1 MELTKAQSKTIVDL
15 IELWSRNEQ
24 YELETTFGPKGVVD
38 SNTFLQ
44 IAQHLRAKNFEV
56 LPQDDRLSI
65 ITPNRMRFSL
75 QSLGLIESYC
85 IDNNL
90 RNKPFTVMIKE
101 QISKNVQ
108 PIDISEYD
116 IRFKIQNET
125 NLAVDDSRVT
135 AVLKSWATQQ
145 KAFRIIRR
153 WSFKGKGIRVDM
165 SVVRQSQTDPNTG
178 GFKWVNTFLE
188 SNVTKQ
194 VPRYEVEVELLHEN
208 AGSNDIV
215 LRQLIAGVG
224 EVQRAIQKNSL
235 LIRKSVV
242 KNVQTE
248 YEKLV
253 GGIKFRGVSPITLE
267 IQNMAKE
274 IDETIP
280 NIRTSYNVTDK
291 ADGMRA
297 MGFINSQGE
306 LYLLDQSLNVYRTGL
321 QNMKCANTL
330 VDGEWVTSLKDG
342 APINRYLLFDIYIY
356 KNAKVSNLPFITF
369 KNENE
374 KTIPDNSGE
383 SRYVKLQ
390 ELFTNWS
397 NDPVI
402 IAVGIKPENVITVHC
417 KMYKFGMGDQIF
429 DECRYMLDKEHIYY
443 TDGLII
449 TSNDA
454 PIPDKFGVR
463 FSKQFKWKPSKDN
476 TIDFLVH
483 FESDDS
489 SVDKI
494 LTTIDENGTT
504 IRYKSMRLYVGGI
517 RNPAYDNPRDTVLSQ
532 LSFEDKDNAS
542 YRPIM
547 FNPLNFGDSNANT
560 CNVAIT
566 YNPITLDEHVLTEHT
581 SEPIQN
587 HSVIEMRYDPSK
599 EPGWRWIPTR
609 IRHDKTERYIRA
621 QAAAQ
626 MEGGNIKYTG
636 MMNDDATANSV
647 WNSIHE
653 PITESMIRTGNEE
666 PDEKE
671 MVSISTDMTK
681 KYYDRKAPKE
691 NVAFVSGLRDFHN
704 KYIKN
709 EILIRST
716 MQPGNKRLLDIACGE
731 AGDLYKWH
739 FARAS
744 YVMGVDI
751 AENNIKN
758 PHSGAYKRYLK
769 SMHDMKNQRLPKI
782 AFAIGDSSKPIVTGE
797 AGASSEEKNIMRS
810 VFGKMEPD
818 DSLPPYIQTV
828 MKNSFQNGAD
838 VVACMFAIHYFFKN
852 MESLNGLLKNLAD
865 TVKVGGY
872 FIGCCFDGN
881 LVFNMLKDLDKDESV
896 IGKEGDVEIWKIT
909 KRYENT
915 ILTDNEKSIGLPID
929 VNFISIGDT
938 YTEYLVPF
946 HLLVKKCREIGLEL
960 LTIPEA
966 NAIGL
971 HNSTAMFKD
980 SYDMAKQG
988 KHNYA
993 MPESVKQYSFLNR
1006 WFIFK
1011 RTAIIASLDLPL
1023 VAELPLPPIPA
1034 KLDTRIYKKFKDS
1047 MIKED
1052 ASYANYVTV
1061 ESSDYSV
1068 LKPWHREQVKQVLES
1083 WFPNKNEIRSILDGT
1098 THIGVDAIYL
1108 SELFPDAIID
1118 AYEIVPET
1126 IVALRINIKT
1136 FGKQDRIAPHLQ
1148 DITTW
1153 NPNKNVDIL
1162 FVDPPW
1168 GGHGYKKVKK
1178 LNLYLQ
1184 EEGAAP
1190 DENKNIKTLL
1200 KKWLGSGYVKN
1211 IILKVPKN
1219 FDVDN
1224 LPDYDPINGVKN
1236 IYENKVSELPTK
1248 HNKKLEYVLMLF
1260 TTQVAPPAADATV
1273 TADATATAEYIPPIQ
1288 LDVDE
1293 EKHSPV
1299 APIAPVAPVALKEL
1313 KEYKFGNKNV
1323 KNVTN
1328 TSSDLLKWEGLLK
1341 TPMPLMDF
1349 PKNALLWLSLF
1360 ANILI
1365 PDIAENPKIYT
1376 NMNSNA
1382 PPLIDNYSSII
1393 DTYLTKSKS
1402 GSKLYPTLE
1411 QYLLGMK
1418 IKFAS
1423 NAAPKTEVSLMSYSS
1438 KKFYQPLAAKLSSI
1452 DTYSNEYFKE
1462 YIENST
1468 FIRKAMSNKNL
1479 LSSKIKVYDNVWDMV
1494 KKQFIEFAFKYRLQH
1509 DELFK
1514 NIIASLQKEND
1525 KHNYVYT
1532 SKNSNALTSEEAI
1545 YYQMIIDTINTPG
1558 TVATATATAVTAA
1571 TASVPDSA
1579 SAAVAASASTA
1590 STASAFVAEA
1600 PIAPKVEEPSVTVAP
1615 IKKRAFKLPPGAA
1628 AAAQLAEQMSAKPE

>member
-1 MELTKAQSKTIVDL
+1 MELTKAQTKTIVEL
-15 IELWSRNEQ
+15 IELWSGNEQ
-24 YELETTFGPKGVVD
+24 YELETTFGHKGVVD

-75 QSLGLIESYC
+75 QSLGLIEAYC

-90 RNKPFTVMIKE
+90 RNKPFTVMVKE

-116 IRFKIQNET
+116 IRFKMQNET
-125 NLAVDDSRVT
+125 NLNVDDPRVSSVIQT
-135 AVLKSWATQQ
+135 WSTQP
-145 KAFRIIRR
+145 KAFRILRR

-165 SVVRQSQTDPNTG
+165 SVVRQSPSDPVTG
-178 GFKWVNTFLE
+178 GFRWTNTFLE
-188 SNVTKQ
+188 ANVTKQ

-208 AGSNDIV
+208 AGTNDVV

-242 KNVQTE
+242 KNVQAE

-253 GGIKFRGVSPITLE
+253 GGVKFRGVSPITLE
-267 IQNMAKE
+267 IQNMEKD
-274 IDETIP
+274 IDDTVA
-280 NIRTSYNVTDK
+280 NIRKGYNVTDK

-321 QNMKCANTL
+321 QNEKCANTL
-330 VDGEWVTSLKDG
+330 VDGEWVTALKDG

-356 KNAKVSNLPFITF
+356 NNKKVSNLPFITF

-374 KTIPDNSGE
+374 RINIDNEGE
-383 SRYVKLQ
+383 SRFVQLTNLY
-390 ELFTNWS
+390 TNWK

-402 IAVGIKPENVITVHC
+402 VAVGIKPENVITVHC
-417 KMYKFGMGDQIF
+417 KTYMFGLGDQIF
-429 DECRYMLDKEHIYY
+429 EHCRYMLEKEHIYY

-463 FSKQFKWKPSKDN
+463 FNKQFKWKPSKDN

-483 FESDDS
+483 FETEDS
-489 SVDKI
+489 SSADKI
-494 LTTIDENGTT
+494 LTTIDNANDVT

-517 RNPAYDNPRDTVLSQ
+517 RNPAYDNPRQTILSQ

-547 FNPLNFGDSNANT
+547 FNPLNFSDSNANI

-566 YNPITLDEHVLTEHT
+566 YNPITLEEHVLTEHT

-626 MEGGNIKYTG
+626 MQGGNIKYTG

-666 PDEKE
+666 PDESE
-671 MVSISTDMTK
+671 MVSIGAADMTK

-739 FARAS
+739 FAKAS

-758 PHSGAYKRYLK
+758 PHSGAYKRYLRT
-769 SMHDMKNQRLPKI
+769 MHEMKNQRIPKI

-797 AGASSEEKNIMRS
+797 SGASLEEKNIMRS

-818 DSLPPYIQTV
+818 ASSPLPPYIEKV

-852 MESLNGLLKNLAD
+852 TESLNGLLNNLAD

-881 LVFNMLKDLDKDESV
+881 AVFNMLTDLDKDESV
-896 IGKEGDVEIWKIT
+896 IGKEGDIEIWKIT
-909 KRYENT
+909 KKYDNT

-946 HLLVKKCREIGLEL
+946 QLLVKKFREIGLEL

-971 HNSTAMFKD
+971 QNSTSMFKD
-980 SYDMAKQG
+980 SYDMAKQS

-993 MPESVKQYSFLNR
+993 MPESVKKYSFLNR
-1006 WFIFK
+1006 WFIFI
-1011 RTAIIASLDLPL
+1011 RRAAIAPVGLPL
-1023 VAELPLPPIPA
+1023 VAELPLPAIPA
-1034 KLDTRIYKKFKDS
+1034 KLDRRIYRKFKDN

-1052 ASYANYVTV
+1052 PSYANYLTV

-1083 WFPNKNEIRSILDGT
+1083 WFPNKREIQSILDGT

-1108 SELFPDAIID
+1108 SELFPDALVN

-1126 IVALRINIKT
+1126 TVALRINIKT
-1136 FGKQDRIAPHLQ
+1136 FGKEDRIVPHLQ

-1168 GGHGYKKVKK
+1168 GGHGYKKVKE

-1200 KKWLGSGYVKN
+1200 RKWLDSGYVKN
-1211 IILKVPKN
+1211 VILKVPKN
-1219 FDVDN
+1219 FDMSG
-1224 LPDYDPINGVKN
+1224 LPPYDPVNGVKN
-1236 IYENKVSELPTK
+1236 IYENKASVSVK
-1248 HNKKLEYVLMLF
+1248 MHNKKLEYVLLLF
-1260 TTQVAPPAADATV
+1260 TTQIASPASEEELPSVPSVPSA
-1273 TADATATAEYIPPIQ
+1273 IPPIE
-1288 LDVDE
+1288 LEE
-1293 EKHSPV
+1293 EKYASEELEEVEEPLNLV
-1299 APIAPVAPVALKEL
+1299 PEKEL
-1313 KEYKFGNKNV
+1313 TEYKFGNKNV
-1323 KNVTN
+1323 KNVMN
-1328 TSSDLLKWEGLLK
+1328 TSADLLKWGVLK
-1341 TPMPLMDF
+1341 NPDNFANPIPIKDF
-1349 PKNALLWLSLF
+1349 PKNALLWLSLIAYF
-1360 ANILI
+1360 PI
-1365 PDIAENPKIYT
+1365 PDIQESPKIYT
-1376 NMNSNA
+1376 NPSSNT
-1382 PPLIDNYSSII
+1382 PPLIDNYSSMIQ
-1393 DTYLTKSKS
+1393 TYLGKAAASTSR
-1402 GSKLYPTLE
+1402 LYPTME
-1411 QYLLGMK
+1411 HYLLAMK

-1423 NAAPKTEVSLMSYSS
+1423 DSPAICTALMSYSS
-1438 KKFYQPLAAKLSSI
+1438 KKFYQPLAAKLASI
-1452 DTYSNEYFKE
+1452 DEYSNEYFKE
-1462 YIENST
+1462 YIENSKL
-1468 FIRKAMSNKNL
+1468 IRKAMRTENL
-1479 LSSKIKVYDNVWDMV
+1479 LKLKIKVYDNVWNQV
-1494 KKQFIEFAFKYRLQH
+1494 KQMFIEFAFNYRLKH
-1509 DELFK
+1509 DAIFR
-1514 NIIASLQKEND
+1514 NIIASLHKEND
-1525 KHNYVYT
+1525 TYNYVY
-1532 SKNSNALTSEEAI
+1532 SPKNSVDVLTPEERMFNDI
-1545 YYQMIIDTINTPG
+1545 IIDKLKTSMN
-1558 TVATATATAVTAA
+1558 
-1571 TASVPDSA
+1571 ASNP
-1579 SAAVAASASTA
+1579 
-1590 STASAFVAEA
+1590 
-1600 PIAPKVEEPSVTVAP
+1600 
-1615 IKKRAFKLPPGAA
+1615 
-1628 AAAQLAEQMSAKPE
+1628 

>member
-1 MELTKAQSKTIVDL
+1 MELTKAQTKTIVEL
-15 IELWSRNEQ
+15 IELWSGNEQ

-56 LPQDDRLSI
+56 LPQDDRLRI
-65 ITPNRMRFSL
+65 NTPKRMRFTL
-75 QSLGLIESYC
+75 QGLGLIEAYC

-90 RNKPFTVMIKE
+90 RNKPFTVMVKE
-101 QISKNVQ
+101 QIGRNVQ
-108 PIDISEYD
+108 PLDISEYD
-116 IRFKIQNET
+116 IRFKMQNET
-125 NLAVDDSRVT
+125 NLNIEDSRVT
-135 AVLKSWATQQ
+135 SVLKSWGTQQ
-145 KAFRIIRR
+145 KAFRILRR

-165 SVVRQSQTDPNTG
+165 SVVRQTQTDPTTG
-178 GFKWVNTFLE
+178 GFRWTNSFLE
-188 SNVTKQ
+188 ANITKQ
-194 VPRYEVEVELLHEN
+194 VPRYEVEVELLHED
-208 AGSNDIV
+208 AGSNKDV

-242 KNVQTE
+242 KNVQAE

-253 GGIKFRGVSPITLE
+253 GGVKFRGVSPITLE
-267 IQNMAKE
+267 IQNMEKE
-274 IDETIP
+274 IDETVP

-330 VDGEWVTSLKDG
+330 VDGEWVTALKNG
-342 APINRYLLFDIYIY
+342 SPINRYLLFDIYIY
-356 KNAKVSNLPFITF
+356 KTNKVSNLPFITF

-374 KTIPDNSGE
+374 RTIIDNSGE
-383 SRYVKLQ
+383 SRFVHLNNLY
-390 ELFTNWS
+390 TNWIS
-397 NDPVI
+397 DPVI
-402 IAVGIKPENVITVHC
+402 TAVGVKPENIITVHC
-417 KMYKFGMGDQIF
+417 KTYMFGIGDQIF
-429 DECRYMLDKEHIYY
+429 EHCKYMLDKEHIYY

-463 FSKQFKWKPSKDN
+463 FNKQFKWKPAKDN

-483 FESDDS
+483 FETEDS
-489 SVDKI
+489 SSSDKI
-494 LTTIDENGTT
+494 LTTIDKANDVT

-517 RNPAYDNPRDTVLSQ
+517 RNPAYDNPRHTILSQ

-547 FNPLNFGDSNANT
+547 FNPLNFGDSNANI

-566 YNPITLDEHVLTEHT
+566 YNPITLEEHVLTEHT

-599 EPGWRWIPTR
+599 EPGWRWVPTR

-626 MEGGNIKYTG
+626 LQGGNIKYTG

-653 PITESMIRTGNEE
+653 PITQSMIRTGNEE
-666 PDEKE
+666 PDESE
-671 MVSISTDMTK
+671 MVSIGAADMTK

-739 FARAS
+739 FAKAS

-758 PHSGAYKRYLK
+758 PHSGAYKRYLRT
-769 SMHDMKNQRLPKI
+769 MHEMKNQRLPKI

-797 AGASSEEKNIMRS
+797 AGASPEEKNIMRS
-810 VFGKMEPD
+810 VFGKMEPNE
-818 DSLPPYIQTV
+818 SSPLPPYIEKV

-852 MESLNGLLKNLAD
+852 TESLNGLLKNLAD

-881 LVFNMLKDLDKDESV
+881 IVFNMLKDLDKDESV
-896 IGKEGDVEIWKIT
+896 TGKEGDIEIWKIT
-909 KRYENT
+909 KKYNNSVF
-915 ILTDNEKSIGLPID
+915 TDNEKSIGMPID

-946 HLLVKKCREIGLEL
+946 HLLVKKFGEIGLEL
-960 LTIPEA
+960 LTITEA

-971 HNSTAMFKD
+971 QNSTSMFKD

-1011 RTAIIASLDLPL
+1011 RRVAIATLDLPL
-1023 VAELPLPPIPA
+1023 VAELPLPDIPV
-1034 KLDTRIYKKFKDS
+1034 KLDRRIYRKFKDN
-1047 MIKED
+1047 MITED
-1052 ASYANYVTV
+1052 PSYANYLTV
-1061 ESSDYSV
+1061 ESSEYSV
-1068 LKPWHREQVKQVLES
+1068 LKPWHREQVKQLLEA
-1083 WFPNKNEIRSILDGT
+1083 WFPNKSHIRSILDGT

-1108 SELFPDAIID
+1108 SELFPDALIN

-1126 IVALRINIKT
+1126 MVALRVNIKT
-1136 FGKQDRIAPHLQ
+1136 FGKEDRIVPHLQ

-1153 NPNKNVDIL
+1153 TPNKNFDIL

-1168 GGHGYKKVKK
+1168 GGHGYKKIKN

-1200 KKWLGSGYVKN
+1200 KKWLDSGYVKN
-1211 IILKVPKN
+1211 VILKVPKN
-1219 FDVDN
+1219 FDMSS
-1224 LPDYDPINGVKN
+1224 LPPYDPVNGVKN
-1236 IYENKVSELPTK
+1236 IYENKASVPVK
-1248 HNKKLEYVLMLF
+1248 NHNKKLEYVLLLF
-1260 TTQVAPPAADATV
+1260 TTQIASPADLADESV
-1273 TADATATAEYIPPIQ
+1273 PDASIPPIE
-1288 LDVDE
+1288 LDE
-1293 EKHSPV
+1293 EKHTPEELEETEELEEPANLV
-1299 APIAPVAPVALKEL
+1299 PEKEIT
-1313 KEYKFGNKNV
+1313 EYKFGNINV
-1323 KNVTN
+1323 KNVMN
-1328 TSSDLLKWEGLLK
+1328 TESDSLKWEALK
-1341 TPMPLMDF
+1341 NPDNFAKPIPIDNL
-1349 PKNALLWLSLF
+1349 PKNALLWLSF
-1360 ANILI
+1360 IAHFPI
-1365 PDIAENPKIYT
+1365 PDIQDTLTIYT
-1376 NMNSNA
+1376 NPNSNT
-1382 PPLIDNYSSII
+1382 PPLIQGYEGRIKS
-1393 DTYLTKSKS
+1393 YLDKAAKSARKP
-1402 GSKLYPTLE
+1402 YPTTE
-1411 QYLLGMK
+1411 HYLLGMK
-1418 IKFAS
+1418 VKFAS
-1423 NAAPKTEVSLMSYSS
+1423 NLPNLSIPLMSDTS
-1438 KKFYQPLAAKLSSI
+1438 KKFYQPLTLTLASVAE
-1452 DTYSNEYFKE
+1452 YSNPYFMA
-1462 YIENST
+1462 YIDNSKI
-1468 FIRKAMSNKNL
+1468 IRKGMKTKNL
-1479 LSSKIKVYDNVWDMV
+1479 VAALKKDNFKMYDSIWDQIKE
-1494 KKQFIEFAFKYRLQH
+1494 QFVEFVFKYRFNH
-1509 DELFK
+1509 DVMFR
-1514 NIIASLQKEND
+1514 NILASLHKNNN
-1525 KHNYVYT
+1525 KYKYVYAP
-1532 SKNSNALTSEEAI
+1532 KNSANVVKDEETI
-1545 YYQMIIDTINTPG
+1545 FNQMIITTL
-1558 TVATATATAVTAA
+1558 
-1571 TASVPDSA
+1571 ASPTFTTQVN
-1579 SAAVAASASTA
+1579 AASA
-1590 STASAFVAEA
+1590 
-1600 PIAPKVEEPSVTVAP
+1600 
-1615 IKKRAFKLPPGAA
+1615 L
-1628 AAAQLAEQMSAKPE
+1628 

>member
-1 MELTKAQSKTIVDL
+1 MELTKAQTKTIVDL
-15 IELWSRNEQ
+15 IELWSKNEQ
-24 YELETTFGPKGVVD
+24 YELETTFGQRGVVD

-75 QSLGLIESYC
+75 QGLGLIETYC

-101 QISKNVQ
+101 QISRNVQ
-108 PIDISEYD
+108 PLDISEYD
-116 IRFKIQNET
+116 IRFKMQNET
-125 NLAVDDSRVT
+125 NLNIEDPRVT
-135 AVLKSWATQQ
+135 SVLKSWGTQQ
-145 KAFRIIRR
+145 KAFRILRR

-165 SVVRQSQTDPNTG
+165 SVVRQSAIDPSTG
-178 GFKWVNTFLE
+178 GFHWTNAFLE
-188 SNVTKQ
+188 ANITKQ

-242 KNVQTE
+242 KSVQSE

-267 IQNMAKE
+267 IQNMEKE

-280 NIRTSYNVTDK
+280 NIRMGYNVTDK

-342 APINRYLLFDIYIY
+342 SPINRYLLFDIYIH
-356 KNAKVSNLPFITF
+356 KNTKVSNLPFITF

-374 KTIPDNSGE
+374 KTIIDNSGE
-383 SRYVKLQ
+383 SRFVHLKNLY
-390 ELFTNWS
+390 TNWS
-397 NDPVI
+397 NDPFI
-402 IAVGIKPENVITVHC
+402 IPVGIKPENVITVHC
-417 KMYKFGMGDQIF
+417 KMYMFGIGDQIF
-429 DECRYMLDKEHIYY
+429 EHCRYMLDKDHIYY

-476 TIDFLVH
+476 TIDFLIH
-483 FESDDS
+483 FETEDS
-489 SVDKI
+489 SADKI
-494 LTTIDENGTT
+494 LTTIDKTNDTT

-517 RNPAYDNPRDTVLSQ
+517 RNPAYDNPRHTVLSQ
-532 LSFEDKDNAS
+532 LSFEEKDNAS

-547 FNPLNFGDSNANT
+547 FNPLNFGDSNANV

-566 YNPITLDEHVLTEHT
+566 YNPITLEEHVLTEHT

-587 HSVIEMRYDPSK
+587 HSIIEMRYDPSK

-621 QAAAQ
+621 QAASQ
-626 MEGGNIKYTG
+626 MQGGNIKYTG

-653 PITESMIRTGNEE
+653 PITQSMIRSGNEE
-666 PDEKE
+666 PDETE
-671 MVSISTDMTK
+671 MVSIATDMTK

-739 FARAS
+739 FAKAS
-744 YVMGVDI
+744 YVMGIDI

-810 VFGKMEPD
+810 IFGKMEPN

-865 TVKVGGY
+865 TIKVGGY

-881 LVFNMLKDLDKDESV
+881 LVFNMLKDLDKDQSV
-896 IGKEGDVEIWKIT
+896 IGKEGDIEIWKIT
-909 KRYENT
+909 KKYENT
-915 ILTDNEKSIGLPID
+915 ILTDDEKSIGLPID

-966 NAIGL
+966 NLIGL
-971 HNSTAMFKD
+971 HHSTAMFKE

-1011 RTAIIASLDLPL
+1011 RRTAITTIDLPL

-1034 KLDTRIYKKFKDS
+1034 KLDTHIYKKFKAS

-1052 ASYANYVTV
+1052 PSYANYITV

-1083 WFPNKNEIRSILDGT
+1083 WFPNNNEIRNILDGT

-1108 SELFPDAIID
+1108 SELFPNALIN
-1118 AYEIVPET
+1118 AYEIVAET
-1126 IVALRINIKT
+1126 MVALRINIKT
-1136 FGKQDRIAPHLQ
+1136 FGKEDKIVPHLQ

-1168 GGHGYKKVKK
+1168 GGHGYKKVKE

-1200 KKWLGSGYVKN
+1200 KKWLDSGYVKN

-1219 FDVDN
+1219 FDKNN
-1224 LPDYDPINGVKN
+1224 LPPYDPVNGVKD
-1236 IYENKVSELPTK
+1236 IYENKASESVSK

-1260 TTQVAPPAADATV
+1260 TTQVASPADLTDETV
-1273 TADATATAEYIPPIQ
+1273 SESVPPIE
-1288 LDVDE
+1288 LDE
-1293 EKHSPV
+1293 EKYTPEELEETEELEEPANLV
-1299 APIAPVAPVALKEL
+1299 PEKEL
-1313 KEYKFGNKNV
+1313 IEYKFGNKNV
-1323 KNVTN
+1323 KNVANN
-1328 TSSDLLKWEGLLK
+1328 TSDLLKWEALK
-1341 TPMPLMDF
+1341 NPDNFKNPIPIKDL
-1349 PKNALLWLSLF
+1349 PKNALLWISLIAHF
-1360 ANILI
+1360 PI
-1365 PDIAENPKIYT
+1365 PDIQESPVIYT
-1376 NMNSNA
+1376 NTSSNT
-1382 PPLIDNYSSII
+1382 PPLIEDYQARIKS
-1393 DTYLTKSKS
+1393 YLDKAAASPRKP
-1402 GSKLYPTLE
+1402 YPTME
-1411 QYLLGMK
+1411 HYLLGMK
-1418 IKFAS
+1418 VKFATNS
-1423 NAAPKTEVSLMSYSS
+1423 PNLSRALMSDAG
-1438 KKFYQPLAAKLSSI
+1438 KKFYQPLTLKLASI
-1452 DTYSNEYFKE
+1452 PEYSNEYFNA
-1462 YIENST
+1462 YLENSKI
-1468 FIRKAMSNKNL
+1468 IRKAMKTSNLIKFLTNG
-1479 LSSKIKVYDNVWDMV
+1479 KIYDTRWNDI
-1494 KKQFIEFAFKYRLQH
+1494 KEQFVQFAFMYRLEH
-1509 DELFK
+1509 DIMFK
-1514 NIIASLQKEND
+1514 NILASLHNEKNTY
-1525 KHNYVYT
+1525 NYVY
-1532 SKNSNALTSEEAI
+1532 SPKNSVNVIKDEEHMFN
-1545 YYQMIIDTINTPG
+1545 QMIIDTITSPAFTP
-1558 TVATATATAVTAA
+1558 AVP
-1571 TASVPDSA
+1571 ASD
-1579 SAAVAASASTA
+1579 AASA
-1590 STASAFVAEA
+1590 
-1600 PIAPKVEEPSVTVAP
+1600 
-1615 IKKRAFKLPPGAA
+1615 L
-1628 AAAQLAEQMSAKPE
+1628 